1 MVLSGQILQERY
13 RLQRLLG
20 NSRGSRQTWLA
31 EDLAAEPAE
40 PVAIKLLAFSP
51 KLQWEELK
59 LFEREASVLKHLEHP
74 LIPQYRDYFSLDKEA
89 GDGLPWF
96 GLVQSYIKGS
106 SLQEQ
111 LNSGKRFSEEEAK
124 AIAEQ
129 ILEILIY
136 LHELNPQV
144 LHRDIKPSN
153 IIQSE
158 DNRVYL
164 VDFGSVQ
171 ERAKAEGATFTVVG
185 TGGYAPP
192 EQLWGRA
199 TSASDLYALGATL
212 IHLLTGIFPS
222 ELPSRNMRLQFK
234 DKVSLA
240 PGFSAWLEK
249 LVEPA
254 AERRFPEARAALG
267 TLKAA
272 DSAIANEGKK
282 RALGRGRI
290 GTLALIQYA
299 AIACFASIIPA
310 FIVAYNH
317 VKRPDVLNNI
327 GATLRVQ
334 QVYHFENMDFADS
347 LPLLGISIP
356 NPTLNYQYF
365 IRRDRGAVFSYA
377 IPRFETLKAY
387 VGGVFLVSSDST
399 DSHSSEIFTVAILCE
414 AKYQGATPPHRP
426 IARGNS
432 IECAP
437 DTIPLDYS
445 PYRTPLRNSKPL
457 EVGKDF
463 ELGNRSREEAD
474 LGQYEAAVKIATKIE
489 NDYLKV
495 SVLADIASAAIASGQ
510 EPRGQELFAEAVEVA
525 MQSKSYRDSA
535 LAAIARVM
543 ANAGLNEQALE
554 IASKLDQFNSRQNAL
569 LAIARSF
576 AKADDFDRALDI
588 ASILKRDAKQN
599 NYDYYDFESSAKAA
613 IARSLAEA
621 GQFDRAKKIAANLPK
636 EYGDRVKQYIIVSQ
650 ARAELERGNMQEFY
664 KIIDSLVRFKH
675 LAPNY
680 QKKIAASL
688 LLDKGHHQSH
698 HYHIKKLSGDPHL
711 VGTLMAAAG
720 RHLINRFNLLQ
731 QKYYSEK
738 QLFADSLEKL
748 VSREIKANKNQT
760 YKFERYRIDLDS
772 DNATATFIYAIS
784 DPLGYYPSY
793 VGATF
798 AVAEAI
804 GSAETSR
811 GKTEQGHKTVSIIC
825 KSIERRSR
833 RNFDLE
839 TYSKDARPAPP
850 ALENGIPTCAA
861 NTIPIRPDLPE
872 SFKF

>member
-96 GLVQSYIKGS
+96 GLVQSYITGS

-111 LNSGKRFSEEEAK
+111 LSSGKRFSEEEAK
-124 AIAEQ
+124 AIAEE

-254 AERRFPEARAALG
+254 AERRFPEARAALAA
-267 TLKAA
+267 LKAA
-272 DSAIANEGKK
+272 DSAIAKEGKN
-282 RALGRGRI
+282 RAPGRGRI

-299 AIACFASIIPA
+299 AIACFASIIPFFVVVLRKA
-310 FIVAYNH
+310 PHARNNVGTMNRAQQGYH
-317 VKRPDVLNNI
+317 VD
-327 GATLRVQ
+327 
-334 QVYHFENMDFADS
+334 NMNFADS
-347 LPLLGISIP
+347 LPRLGIGIP
-356 NPTLNYQYF
+356 NSTVNYEYL
-365 IRRDRGAVFSYA
+365 IRRDRGAVFHYA
-377 IPRFETLKAY
+377 IPRFESLKAY
-387 VGGVFLVSSDST
+387 VGGVFVVSSDST

-414 AKYQGATPPHRP
+414 AKHQGATPPHRP

-437 DTIPLDYS
+437 DT
-445 PYRTPLRNSKPL
+445 KPL
-457 EVGKDF
+457 SDNLTQLGKDF

-474 LGQYEAAVKIATKIE
+474 LGQYEAAVKIATRIE
-489 NDYLKV
+489 NDYLKA

-510 EPRGQELFAEAVEVA
+510 EPRGQEIFDKAVKVA
-525 MQSKSYRDSA
+525 MQSKSDRDNA
-535 LAAIARVM
+535 LAAIARAM

-554 IASKLDQFNSRQNAL
+554 MTSKLDRFSSRQNAL

-576 AKADDFDRALDI
+576 AKPGDFDRALDI
-588 ASILKRDAKQN
+588 ASILKRDAKQK
-599 NYDYYDFESSAKAA
+599 NYDYYNFESSVKAA
-613 IARSLAEA
+613 IARSLADA
-621 GQFDRAKKIAANLPK
+621 DQFDRAKNITANLPK
-636 EYGDRVKQYIIVSQ
+636 EYSDRIKQYIIVSQ
-650 ARAELERGNMQEFY
+650 ARAELEQGNMQEFY
-664 KIIDSLVRFKH
+664 KIIDSLEVFKH
-675 LAPNY
+675 LNSNA
-680 QKKIAASL
+680 KKRNAAFL
-688 LLDKGHHQSH
+688 LLDQSH
-698 HYHIKKLSGDPHL
+698 YQSHYYHIKKLIEDPHL
-711 VGTLMAAAG
+711 ASTLMAAAG

-738 QLFADSLEKL
+738 QLFADSLEEL
-748 VSREIKANKNQT
+748 GFRDIKANKNQS

-772 DNATATFIYAIS
+772 DNPAATFIYAIS
-784 DPLGYYPSY
+784 DPLGDYPSY

-798 AVAEAI
+798 AVADA
-804 GSAETSR
+804 SASGETSR
-811 GKTEQGHKTVSIIC
+811 GKTGQGKKTVSIIC
-825 KSIERRSR
+825 KKIEKNRDRGWLS
-833 RNFDLE
+833 LA
-839 TYSKDARPAPP
+839 TPSKDTRPAPP
-850 ALENGIPTCAA
+850 TLENGIPTCAA
-861 NTIPIRPDLPE
+861 NTIPIRTALPE

>member
-31 EDLAAEPAE
+31 EDLAAEPAA

-74 LIPQYRDYFSLDKEA
+74 LIPEYRDYFSLDKEA

-111 LNSGKRFSEEEAK
+111 LNSGKRFSEEEGK

-254 AERRFPEARAALG
+254 AERRFPEARAARAA
-267 TLKAA
+267 LKAA
-272 DSAIANEGKK
+272 NSANLNEGKK
-282 RALGRGRI
+282 TKKRASGRGII
-290 GTLALIQYA
+290 GTLTLVQYV
-299 AIACFASIIPA
+299 AIACFASIFPA
-310 FIVAYNH
+310 LFVVRKGPHARNNVGTMNRAQQAYH
-317 VKRPDVLNNI
+317 LD
-327 GATLRVQ
+327 
-334 QVYHFENMDFADS
+334 NMNFADR
-347 LPLLGISIP
+347 LPRLGIGIP
-356 NPTLNYQYF
+356 NYTAKYEYF
-365 IRRDRGAVFSYA
+365 IRRDRGAVFNYA
-377 IPRFETLKAY
+377 IPRFENLKAY
-387 VGGVFLVSSDST
+387 VGGVFVASYDSDDSNSSQ
-399 DSHSSEIFTVAILCE
+399 IFTAAILCE
-414 AKYQGATPPHRP
+414 AKHEGATPPQRP

-432 IECAP
+432 VECAP
-437 DTIPLDYS
+437 DTKLLSDNL
-445 PYRTPLRNSKPL
+445 TQL
-457 EVGKDF
+457 GKDF
-463 ELGNRSREEAD
+463 ELGNRSREQAD
-474 LGQYEAAVKIATKIE
+474 IGQYEAAVKIAASIE
-489 NDYLKV
+489 SDYLKI

-510 EPRGQELFAEAVEVA
+510 ESRGQEIFAEAIEVA
-525 MQSKSYRDSA
+525 MQSKSDRDSA
-535 LAAIARVM
+535 LAAIARAM

-554 IASKLDQFNSRQNAL
+554 ITSKLELLNYRQNAL
-569 LAIARSF
+569 DAIAHSF
-576 AKADDFDRALDI
+576 AKAGDFDRALDI
-588 ASILKRDAKQN
+588 ASILKRDAKQKY
-599 NYDYYDFESSAKAA
+599 YDDYDFESSAKAA
-613 IARSLAEA
+613 IARSLADA

-636 EYGDRVKQYIIVSQ
+636 EYRDRVKQYIIVSR
-650 ARAELERGNMQEFY
+650 ARAELEQGNMQ
-664 KIIDSLVRFKH
+664 
-675 LAPNY
+675 
-680 QKKIAASL
+680 
-688 LLDKGHHQSH
+688 
-698 HYHIKKLSGDPHL
+698 
-711 VGTLMAAAG
+711 
-720 RHLINRFNLLQ
+720 
-731 QKYYSEK
+731 
-738 QLFADSLEKL
+738 
-748 VSREIKANKNQT
+748 
-760 YKFERYRIDLDS
+760 
-772 DNATATFIYAIS
+772 
-784 DPLGYYPSY
+784 
-793 VGATF
+793 
-798 AVAEAI
+798 
-804 GSAETSR
+804 
-811 GKTEQGHKTVSIIC
+811 
-825 KSIERRSR
+825 
-833 RNFDLE
+833 
-839 TYSKDARPAPP
+839 
-850 ALENGIPTCAA
+850 
-861 NTIPIRPDLPE
+861 
-872 SFKF
+872 